1 MQKVSQYIISDLLRS
16 RLIQGYVLLLATVG
30 WGIFMLESQPEKALL
45 VIMQVTLFAL
55 PLIAIVFAT
64 VYFYNSQ
71 DFVVLLLAQP
81 IARSTVLW
89 GFYLGLCGALIA
101 GFLLSIGLPLLL
113 FYPTPESIFL
123 ILSGGLLIFIFVAI
137 ALFIST
143 VVSDKARGMGLALLL
158 WAFFA
163 FVYDGLLLFFMYYFG
178 EYPIEPGV
186 LALSFFN
193 PIDIARITIIMR
205 TEASALLGLS
215 GALFRD
221 FFGSSRGGVA
231 SLVALLLWI
240 TIPYYLV
247 HRRFLQKDV

>member
-1 MQKVSQYIISDLLRS
+1 MPKVSQYIISDLFRH

-45 VIMQVTLFAL
+45 IIMQVTLFAL

-71 DFVVLLLAQP
+71 DFVVMLLAQP
-81 IARSTVLW
+81 IARSAVIG
-89 GFYLGLCGALIA
+89 GFYLGLCGAFA
-101 GFLLSIGLPLLL
+101 TGFLLSIGLPLLL
-113 FYPTPESIFL
+113 FYPTSESIML
-123 ILSGGLLIFIFVAI
+123 LLAGGLLIFIFVAI

-143 VVSDKARGMGLALLL
+143 LVSDKARGMGLALLL

-186 LALSFFN
+186 LTLSFFN
-193 PIDIARITIIMR
+193 PIDIARITVIMK

-215 GALFRD
+215 GALFRN
-221 FFGSSRGGVA
+221 FFGSMLGGTL
-231 SLVALLLWI
+231 SLVALLVWI
-240 TIPYYLV
+240 ILPFGLL
-247 HRRFLQKDV
+247 RGRFLQKDL

>member
-1 MQKVSQYIISDLLRS
+1 MQKVSQYIISDLLRN

-45 VIMQVTLFAL
+45 IIMQVTLFAL
-55 PLIAIVFAT
+55 PLIALVFAV

-71 DFVVLLLAQP
+71 DFIVLLLAQP
-81 IARSTVLW
+81 IARATVLG
-89 GFYLGLCGALIA
+89 GFYLGLCGALVA

-113 FYPTPESIFL
+113 FYPAAESLLL
-123 ILSGGLLIFIFVAI
+123 ILSGGLLIFVFVAI

-163 FVYDGLLLFFMYYFG
+163 FVYDGLLLFFMYHLG

-186 LALSFFN
+186 LTLSFFN
-193 PIDIARITIIMR
+193 PIDIARITIIMK

-221 FFGSSRGGVA
+221 FFGSFRGVIV
-231 SLVALLLWI
+231 SLAALLLWI
-240 TIPYYLV
+240 AIPYYLV
-247 HRRFLQKDV
+247 HRRFLQKDM

>member
-1 MQKVSQYIISDLLRS
+1 MPKVSQYIISDLFRN
-16 RLIQGYVLLLATVG
+16 RLIQGYVLLLASVG

-45 VIMQVTLFAL
+45 IIMQVTLFAL
-55 PLIAIVFAT
+55 PLIAVVFAT

-81 IARSTVLW
+81 IARSTVIG
-89 GFYLGLCGALIA
+89 GFYLGLCGAFVA
-101 GFLLSIGLPLLL
+101 GFLLSVGLPLLL
-113 FYPTPESIFL
+113 FYPTPESMML
-123 ILSGGLLIFIFVAI
+123 LLAGGLLIFIFVAI

-143 VVSDKARGMGLALLL
+143 LVSDKARGMGLALLL

-186 LALSFFN
+186 LTLSFFN
-193 PIDIARITIIMR
+193 PIDIARITIIMK

-215 GALFRD
+215 GAIFRN
-221 FFGSSRGGVA
+221 FFGSTLGVLI
-231 SLVALLLWI
+231 SLTALLAWVI
-240 TIPYYLV
+240 VPFFLV
-247 HRRFLQKDV
+247 KYSFAKKDM

>member
-1 MQKVSQYIISDLLRS
+1 MPKVSQYIISDLFRN
-16 RLIQGYVLLLATVG
+16 RLIQGYVLLLASVG

-45 VIMQVTLFAL
+45 IIMQVTLFAL

-81 IARSTVLW
+81 IARSTVIW
-89 GFYLGLCGALIA
+89 GFYLGLCGAFVA
-101 GFLLSIGLPLLL
+101 GFFISIGLPLLL
-113 FYPTPESIFL
+113 FYPTPESIML
-123 ILSGGLLIFIFVAI
+123 LLAGGLLIFIFVAI

-143 VVSDKARGMGLALLL
+143 LVSDKARGMGLALLL

-186 LALSFFN
+186 LTLSFFN
-193 PIDIARITIIMR
+193 PIDIARITIIMK

-215 GALFRD
+215 GAIFRN
-221 FFGSSRGGVA
+221 FFGSTLGVLA
-231 SLVALLLWI
+231 SLTALLVWVI
-240 TIPYYLV
+240 IPFFLV
-247 HRRFLQKDV
+247 KYSFAKKDM

>member
-1 MQKVSQYIISDLLRS
+1 MQKVSQYIISDLLRN

-45 VIMQVTLFAL
+45 IIMQVTLFAL
-55 PLIAIVFAT
+55 PLIALVFAV

-71 DFVVLLLAQP
+71 DFIVLLLAQP
-81 IARSTVLW
+81 IARTTVLG
-89 GFYLGLCGALIA
+89 GFYLGLCGALVA

-113 FYPTPESIFL
+113 FYSTTESL
-123 ILSGGLLIFIFVAI
+123 LLVLSGGLLIFVFVAI

-163 FVYDGLLLFFMYYFG
+163 FVYDGLLLFFMYHLS

-186 LALSFFN
+186 LTLSFFN
-193 PIDIARITIIMR
+193 PIDIARITIIMK

-221 FFGSSRGGVA
+221 FFGSFRGVNV
-231 SLVALLLWI
+231 SLAAILHWI
-240 TIPYYLV
+240 AIPYYLV
-247 HRRFLQKDV
+247 HRRFLQKDM

>member
-1 MQKVSQYIISDLLRS
+1 MPKVSQYIISDLFRN
-16 RLIQGYVLLLATVG
+16 RLIQGYVLLLASVG

-45 VIMQVTLFAL
+45 IIMQVTLFAL

-81 IARSTVLW
+81 IARSTVIG
-89 GFYLGLCGALIA
+89 GFYLGLCGAFVA
-101 GFLLSIGLPLLL
+101 GFLLSVGLPLLL
-113 FYPTPESIFL
+113 FYSTPESIML
-123 ILSGGLLIFIFVAI
+123 LLAGGLLIFIFVAI

-143 VVSDKARGMGLALLL
+143 LVPDKARGMGLTLLL

-186 LALSFFN
+186 LTLSFFN
-193 PIDIARITIIMR
+193 PIDIARITIIMK

-215 GALFRD
+215 GAIFRN
-221 FFGSSRGGVA
+221 FFGSTLGVLA
-231 SLVALLLWI
+231 SLTALLTW
-240 TIPYYLV
+240 TVVPFFLV
-247 HRRFLQKDV
+247 KYSFARKDM